1 MAKKVSK
8 PVKKGTPVQSV
19 SEDQIPN
26 EYQTVRG
33 VQYLRPL
40 IFQFNH
46 DGVGMWVPD
55 VINYPD
61 KH

>member
-8 PVKKGTPVQSV
+8 PVIKGTPVQSV
-19 SEDQIPN
+19 PEDLTPN
-26 EYQTVRG
+26 AYQKVRG
-33 VQYLRPL
+33 VLYLRPL

-61 KH
+61 KN